1 MRFYFIYSAGGGAG
15 DWNGVKRV
23 WNDWMPEYMKSRIL
37 LKFGDVFLEHASGTR
52 FIRPQ
57 RWRNISNL
65 REWLF
70 DNVRDEFV
78 YSHDCNILLDSGL
91 LRL

>member
-37 LKFGDVFLEHASGTR
+37 LKFGDVFLEA
-52 FIRPQ
+52 
-57 RWRNISNL
+57 
-65 REWLF
+65 
-70 DNVRDEFV
+70 
-78 YSHDCNILLDSGL
+78 
-91 LRL
+91 